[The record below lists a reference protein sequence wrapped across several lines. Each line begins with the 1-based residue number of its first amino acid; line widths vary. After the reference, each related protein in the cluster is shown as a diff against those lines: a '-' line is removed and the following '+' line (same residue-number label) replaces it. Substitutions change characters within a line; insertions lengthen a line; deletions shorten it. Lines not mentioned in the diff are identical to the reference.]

1 LTEDLQ
7 ALHQEIRAC
16 KACALHHGC
25 TQAVPGHGHPQA
37 RIMLVGEAPGFHED
51 RQGIPFVGNAG
62 QLLNQLLDHIGLKR
76 EDVYVTN
83 IVKHRPPGNRDPLP
97 DEVEACA
104 SFLDREISI
113 IRPAVILLLGR
124 YAMQR
129 LLPGTE
135 GISRSHGRLIERPGR
150 AYVPLYHPAAALH
163 NGFLL
168 ETLKQDFLK
177 VKGYLDEI
185 ERRAPVAAT
194 ASDPVTA
201 PEEQLSLF

>member
-1 LTEDLQ
+1 
-7 ALHQEIRAC
+7 
-16 KACALHHGC
+16 
-25 TQAVPGHGHPQA
+25 
-37 RIMLVGEAPGFHED
+37 
-51 RQGIPFVGNAG
+51 
-62 QLLNQLLDHIGLKR
+62 
-76 EDVYVTN
+76 
-83 IVKHRPPGNRDPLP
+83 
-97 DEVEACA
+97 
-104 SFLDREISI
+104 
-113 IRPAVILLLGR
+113 
-124 YAMQR
+124 
-129 LLPGTE
+129 LPGTE